1 MSSFILSAFLLLV
14 ISVFHL
20 LDMRVQPAS
29 THGLIIDSLASVMVM
44 SMFTFMIMPLARDRT
59 QSRVERMNRI
69 REMVAHLLSILLL
82 CAMFTYDRG
91 YTTPL
96 MFWLGLVFFAYILLS
111 SLDWPLPEDDNLPAK
126 AW

>member
-1 MSSFILSAFLLLV
+1 V

-20 LDMRVQPAS
+20 LDMRIQPAS
-29 THGLIIDSLASVMVM
+29 IHGRIIDSLASVMVM
-44 SMFTFMIMPLARDRT
+44 SMFTFMIIPLARDRT

-69 REMVAHLLSILLL
+69 RFSLAHLLSILLI

-96 MFWLGLVFFAYILLS
+96 MFWLGLVFFAYVMS